1 MVSKMEIHKLKVED
15 YMTPNPVTV
24 QPEVSFPDAIAI
36 MANKGIGNLI
46 VAEKN
51 KPTNILTERE
61 VLQYLVA
68 SRRIPNKSIKDVL
81 LQSFIRITPTTSIM
95 EAAKTMIS
103 KKTRLL
109 VFENDNLVGIIT
121 ASDLV
126 RAFRKTG
133 SNPSLEGIMT
143 MKVIKL
149 PYDDT
154 IFAACRSM
162 HQKRIG
168 SVIVTKNETS
178 YGIFTERDLLVK
190 VLLKNVDLEEKVG
203 DYCSS
208 PLITTLIGIRAND
221 AATIMSDNKIK
232 RLPMMKMGK
241 LVAMVTARD
250 LVEAFQR
257 Q

>member
-15 YMTPNPVTV
+15 CMTPNPVTV

-68 SRRIPNKSIKDVL
+68 SRRIPNKSIKDAL
-81 LQSFIRITPTTSIM
+81 LQSFIRITPTSSIM

-168 SVIVTKNETS
+168 SVIVTKNETP